1 MNDPSRS
8 NGWSRWT
15 ILWIGAI
22 VTLCVGLIVWGA
34 MLWKPDQ
41 ASSSGSSGLGVTV
54 GEQRERDRRVEQFC
68 SSCHVPPPPG
78 SFPKEAWPDEVRQGF
93 EFAEAANRDMT
104 NAPSFQDVLQ
114 YFDRRAPAQL
124 IHSPAAESRQAT
136 SISFEQVGISQEGY
150 APTPGVSFV
159 RFVQLSPPHERVIVA
174 SDMREGLVLLHNLD
188 RQDSGCEVIAHIS
201 NPAHIEPIDLD
212 QDGYMDLLVANL
224 ASLRPGNHTNGQVV
238 WLRRDPQSESYEAK
252 VLAAGLGRVADVEA
266 ADFDGDGD
274 LDLIVAAF
282 GWRKSGSVTL
292 LENVSKKPSEPEFVS
307 HVLEQK
313 TGAIHVP
320 VADINSDGKPDFVA
334 LFSQEHEQI
343 IAFINQGGN
352 RFRQEIL
359 FAAAD
364 PAYGS
369 TGIQLVD
376 FDHDGDIDVL
386 YTNGDSMDSMI
397 IKPYHGVQWLENE
410 GTLPFRYHRVAT
422 LPGVHRALA
431 VDLDGDGDMDVVA
444 ASFLPNTLFAD
455 RHQLQLDALIWLE
468 NQDGEFLRHVLER
481 ELCDHAALDIA
492 DCDGDGRPDLIV
504 GNFTGDGLTGPRRLP
519 PMKNILSIW
528 FNRPS
533 RSETSAPK

>member
-1 MNDPSRS
+1 
-8 NGWSRWT
+8 
-15 ILWIGAI
+15 
-22 VTLCVGLIVWGA
+22 
-34 MLWKPDQ
+34 
-41 ASSSGSSGLGVTV
+41 
-54 GEQRERDRRVEQFC
+54 
-68 SSCHVPPPPG
+68 
-78 SFPKEAWPDEVRQGF
+78 
-93 EFAEAANRDMT
+93 
-104 NAPSFQDVLQ
+104 VLQ
-114 YFDRRAPAQL
+114 YFERRAPLQL
-124 IHSPAAESRQAT
+124 VHSPAAESRQAAP
-136 SISFEQVGISQEGY
+136 IVFEHSGISQEDY

-159 RFVQLSPPHERVIVA
+159 RYMELSPPHERVIAV
-174 SDMREGLVLLHNLD
+174 SDMREGLVLLHNLN
-188 RQDSGCEVIAHIS
+188 RENSGLEVIAHVT

-212 QDGYMDLLVANL
+212 QDGTMDLLVANL

-252 VLAAGLGRVADVEA
+252 ILAGGLGRVADVRA

-282 GWRKSGSVTL
+282 GWRKAGSLTL
-292 LENVSKKPSEPEFVS
+292 LENVSKTPAEPTFASRVI
-307 HVLEQK
+307 EQK

-320 VADINSDGKPDFVA
+320 IADLNGDGKPDFVA

-343 IAFINQGGN
+343 IAFINQGAGS
-352 RFRQEIL
+352 FRQEVL

-386 YTNGDSMDSMI
+386 YSNGDSMDSMI

-410 GTLPFRYHRVAT
+410 GKLPFRYHRVTT

-431 VDLDGDGDMDVVA
+431 VDMDNDGDLDVVA
-444 ASFLPNTLFAD
+444 ASFLPNTLFTD
-455 RHQLQLDALIWLE
+455 RHELQLDSLVWME
-468 NQDGEFLRHVLER
+468 NQEGEFLRHVLEK

-504 GNFTGDGLTGPRRLP
+504 GNFSGDGLTGPRRLP
-519 PMKNILSIW
+519 PMRDIISIW
-528 FNRPS
+528 YNR
-533 RSETSAPK
+533 SAKPDTASSK